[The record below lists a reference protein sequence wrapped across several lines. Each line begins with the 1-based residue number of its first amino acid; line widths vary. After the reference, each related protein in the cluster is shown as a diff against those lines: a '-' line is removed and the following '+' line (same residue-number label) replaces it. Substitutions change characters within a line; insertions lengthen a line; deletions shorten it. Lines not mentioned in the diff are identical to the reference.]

1 MKLDSLFRIF
11 LAIKTN
17 QYRSKQ
23 YPSHLLVEFFSGID
37 IGKVFSQQTLIE
49 KNYWWAASTF

>member
-11 LAIKTN
+11 LAINTN

-23 YPSHLLVEFFSGID
+23 YLSHLLVEFFSGID

-49 KNYWWAASTF
+49 KNY